1 MKVKKLREKN
11 NTLNCII
18 FFSALRINFVVIKNL
33 IVKNITLFTKCK
45 LTHLLLLS
53 SFKIKNVDIFK
64 IILFIQRKFIF
75 FYTKTLCKFYYS
87 VKVIF
92 LLKYLIHLFIRVELT
107 FYKTFN
113 LTKRGFVFIKKF
125 LYKNF
130 FKYNFK
136 NINLYFINFFKK
148 PIFYITSCQ
157 INLNNI
163 VNKLKKFKKIKLYFF
178 RKNYNKQYILFIV
191 KNSET
196 KQPISPLV
204 ECWTYQNNLNL
215 IRLFLKRMPLFIYK
229 FNNVDKVKPLTVYKN
244 FFFKTNLTLFK
255 YQDLTFNF
263 KAENLSF
270 KLYTLFKGDSL
281 ILKIKTNFFIHGI
294 SFLFLLRKDYFLL
307 LKIKTTVYFI
317 NLLKNY
323 FINNFKYKLTTKVR
337 FINLEGI
344 NYRINYLQLTKGV
357 CVTKNNKLSF
367 YVQFKRY
374 FNLFAFKKLNSV
386 LNFKNYRILYKISIS
401 EKFIKKLN
409 TSKVIMFTLKNFF
422 FLLYSNS
429 SKHYYNI
436 KTSIIYTKKIYKNL
450 FLKNFIIFTAN
461 LNIKENINYKIKVL
475 MGFNF
480 VVPLCYNWKLILN
493 FKYTNNLIRFKKK
506 IFTFNVELFYI

>member
-1 MKVKKLREKN
+1 
-11 NTLNCII
+11 
-18 FFSALRINFVVIKNL
+18 
-33 IVKNITLFTKCK
+33 
-45 LTHLLLLS
+45 
-53 SFKIKNVDIFK
+53 
-64 IILFIQRKFIF
+64 
-75 FYTKTLCKFYYS
+75 
-87 VKVIF
+87 
-92 LLKYLIHLFIRVELT
+92 
-107 FYKTFN
+107 
-113 LTKRGFVFIKKF
+113 
-125 LYKNF
+125 
-130 FKYNFK
+130 
-136 NINLYFINFFKK
+136 
-148 PIFYITSCQ
+148 
-157 INLNNI
+157 
-163 VNKLKKFKKIKLYFF
+163 
-178 RKNYNKQYILFIV
+178 
-191 KNSET
+191 
-196 KQPISPLV
+196 
-204 ECWTYQNNLNL
+204 
-215 IRLFLKRMPLFIYK
+215 MPLFIYK

-357 CVTKNNKLSF
+357 CVIKNNKLSF

-461 LNIKENINYKIKVL
+461 LNIKENVNYKIKVL
-475 MGFNF
+475 MGSNF
-480 VVPLCYNWKLILN
+480 VVPLCYN
-493 FKYTNNLIRFKKK
+493 
-506 IFTFNVELFYI
+506 

>member
-11 NTLNCII
+11 NTNLNCII
-18 FFSALRINFVVIKNL
+18 FFSALRINFVVTKNL

-53 SFKIKNVDIFK
+53 SSKIKNVNIFK

-107 FYKTFN
+107 FYKTFH

-178 RKNYNKQYILFIV
+178 KKNYNKQYILFIV

-204 ECWTYQNNLNL
+204 EC
-215 IRLFLKRMPLFIYK
+215 
-229 FNNVDKVKPLTVYKN
+229 
-244 FFFKTNLTLFK
+244 
-255 YQDLTFNF
+255 
-263 KAENLSF
+263 
-270 KLYTLFKGDSL
+270 
-281 ILKIKTNFFIHGI
+281 
-294 SFLFLLRKDYFLL
+294 
-307 LKIKTTVYFI
+307 
-317 NLLKNY
+317 
-323 FINNFKYKLTTKVR
+323 
-337 FINLEGI
+337 
-344 NYRINYLQLTKGV
+344 
-357 CVTKNNKLSF
+357 
-367 YVQFKRY
+367 
-374 FNLFAFKKLNSV
+374 
-386 LNFKNYRILYKISIS
+386 
-401 EKFIKKLN
+401 
-409 TSKVIMFTLKNFF
+409 
-422 FLLYSNS
+422 
-429 SKHYYNI
+429 
-436 KTSIIYTKKIYKNL
+436 
-450 FLKNFIIFTAN
+450 
-461 LNIKENINYKIKVL
+461 
-475 MGFNF
+475 
-480 VVPLCYNWKLILN
+480 
-493 FKYTNNLIRFKKK
+493 
-506 IFTFNVELFYI
+506 